1 MRRRNRARTRTRS
14 QEHFFFKKGST
25 VSRRGDKSKGFFS
38 GKVPPAHL
46 NPKSSN
52 HMDALAKTREAKI
65 KRLQE
70 IILEAN
76 LELARLKKKRRLE

>member
-1 MRRRNRARTRTRS
+1 MTD
-14 QEHFFFKKGST
+14 QEKLTEQLNPFLIHVEGKLVGLT
-25 VSRRGDKSKGFFS
+25 LEMQKSDQKM
-38 GKVPPAHL
+38 VPPAHL
-46 NPKSSN
+46 NAKSSN

>member
-1 MRRRNRARTRTRS
+1 MTD
-14 QEHFFFKKGST
+14 QEKLTEQLNPFLIHVEGKLVGLT
-25 VSRRGDKSKGFFS
+25 LEMQKSDQKM
-38 GKVPPAHL
+38 VPPAHL